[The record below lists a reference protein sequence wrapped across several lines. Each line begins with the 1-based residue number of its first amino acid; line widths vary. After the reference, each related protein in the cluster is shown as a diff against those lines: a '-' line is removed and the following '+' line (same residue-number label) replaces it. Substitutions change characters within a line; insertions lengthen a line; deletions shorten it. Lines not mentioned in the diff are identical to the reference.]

1 MTTTANAAYPLETF
15 GPYGP
20 LPNGEGGY
28 QVGDGNLSGTNFINT
43 PTPAAIPAGAATLT
57 AAQVVGGLILGSPGS
72 SAAAY
77 TLPTVANLE
86 AELPAVVKVGAS
98 FDFSIINVDGS
109 SSGVITVTTNTGWSI
124 GTSGS
129 QGLMTI
135 AAVAGTTQRYRARKT
150 GTGSWALYRIS

>member
-1 MTTTANAAYPLETF
+1 MTTTQNAAYPLETF

-57 AAQVVGGLILGSPGS
+57 AAQVVGGLILGSPGA

-77 TLPTVANLE
+77 TLPLATDLDNALAN
-86 AELPAVVKVGAS
+86 AKPGS
-98 FDFSIINVDGS
+98 TFDFRIINTTTA
-109 SSGVITVTTNTGWSI
+109 GVITVTTNTGWSI
-124 GTSGS
+124 GSAGS